1 MNIYVGN
8 LSFDTRES
16 DLEHLFAAYGNVESS
31 HVIMDRITNRSKGF
45 GFVEMGNDSEA
56 KQAITE
62 LNGTN
67 LQDRVI
73 KVNEAKPRESRP
85 NRY

>member
-8 LSFDTRES
+8 LSFDTRDS
-16 DLEHLFAAYGNVESS
+16 DLEHLFASYGNVEST
-31 HVIMDRITNRSKGF
+31 HVIVDRDTNRSKGF

-56 KQAITE
+56 KQAINE
-62 LNGTN
+62 LNGTS

-73 KVNEAKPRESRP
+73 KVNEAKPRENRP